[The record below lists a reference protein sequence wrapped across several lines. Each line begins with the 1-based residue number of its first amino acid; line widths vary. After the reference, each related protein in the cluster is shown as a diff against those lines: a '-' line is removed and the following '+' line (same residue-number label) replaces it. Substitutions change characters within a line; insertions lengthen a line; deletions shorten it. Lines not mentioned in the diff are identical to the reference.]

1 MNTETNQ
8 TPDVTPADKCIA
20 AFGGVRAL
28 ARDLGRNPSSVSRWR
43 SPKEEG
49 GTGGVVP
56 AAVQGKVLAMARARG
71 LDLVAED
78 LILKAAEHGL

>member
-1 MNTETNQ
+1 MNTPDTQ
-8 TPDVTPADKCIA
+8 TTDDTPAGKCIA

-28 ARDLGRNPSSVSRWR
+28 ARELGRNPSSISRWR

-49 GTGGVVP
+49 GTGGSVP
-56 AAVQGKVLAMARARG
+56 AQLQGRVLALARARG
-71 LDLVAED
+71 LSLVAED